1 MASTLMTSQD
11 SPERAQGHEVH
22 GAFEAIITG
31 AAR

>member
-22 GAFEAIITG
+22 GAFRIDLYYRI
-31 AAR
+31 